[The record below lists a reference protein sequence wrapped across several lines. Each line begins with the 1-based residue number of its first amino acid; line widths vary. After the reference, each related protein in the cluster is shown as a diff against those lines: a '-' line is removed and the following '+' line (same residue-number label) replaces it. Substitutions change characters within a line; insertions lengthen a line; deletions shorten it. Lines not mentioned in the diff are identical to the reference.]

1 MELLRFVIKN
11 RKKFFLVQCI
21 TVVLT
26 IPILLFLPK
35 WYRSSVVFLI
45 QTDKKEF
52 NLNSAISK
60 LLPMVM
66 GLDINVE
73 IQKYISLLRSRN
85 ISDRVVEKFN
95 LMEEYKIKYRDDVY
109 RKLASNTSFIDNNN
123 GTITI
128 HCAYKKN
135 PQKAA
140 DMANYFFEQLQQLDL
155 EISQKQAKLFRE
167 MLERNYNSRYR
178 NYEQLQIDFSK
189 FKSKTGILE
198 IEEQTRLALKT
209 ISELELKKLQF
220 EIQMEYLKKIKSE
233 SNPDI
238 INIENQIDSYTKKIN
253 AFKQSNE
260 YSNVYFDKVP
270 IQAIDYY
277 KYFINIE
284 IENKI
289 LEFLTIQLEQSKI
302 EETKIVSNI
311 VLLDSAV
318 PPQRKFKP
326 KRMSYL
332 LSIIVLNMF
341 LTFYYLRYKEKLFK
355 LFN

>member
-1 MELLRFVIKN
+1 
-11 RKKFFLVQCI
+11 
-21 TVVLT
+21 
-26 IPILLFLPK
+26 
-35 WYRSSVVFLI
+35 
-45 QTDKKEF
+45 
-52 NLNSAISK
+52 
-60 LLPMVM
+60 
-66 GLDINVE
+66 
-73 IQKYISLLRSRN
+73 
-85 ISDRVVEKFN
+85 
-95 LMEEYKIKYRDDVY
+95 
-109 RKLASNTSFIDNNN
+109 
-123 GTITI
+123 
-128 HCAYKKN
+128 
-135 PQKAA
+135 
-140 DMANYFFEQLQQLDL
+140 
-155 EISQKQAKLFRE
+155 

-260 YSNVYFDKVP
+260 YSNVSFDKVP

-332 LSIIVLNMF
+332 LSIMVLNMF